1 MYLSNE
7 ETSLL
12 TDAVKYFEVGF
23 RSYIAE
29 TILNKYNTID
39 SYRNAVNGKRNS
51 HVSSSIILNGRIKS
65 LLDNLA
71 QEQEIKKIYKLLS
84 DTNTICQ
91 NHKRVDVKEDKKDAF
106 LVVSELLSIT
116 YIFCSELFSN
126 MVQGFSSREEYM
138 YLAEQYR
145 TIRNNL
151 FHPEASISD
160 LNYIEVNKF
169 ISILMEIIDDKFFW
183 YASKEEL
190 KNVLDALS
198 ISVNNALTITNN
210 LKTIPKQ
217 KNKFVCRTKEIS
229 IYFKFYI

>member
-1 MYLSNE
+1 
-7 ETSLL
+7 
-12 TDAVKYFEVGF
+12 
-23 RSYIAE
+23 
-29 TILNKYNTID
+29 
-39 SYRNAVNGKRNS
+39 
-51 HVSSSIILNGRIKS
+51 
-65 LLDNLA
+65 
-71 QEQEIKKIYKLLS
+71 
-84 DTNTICQ
+84 
-91 NHKRVDVKEDKKDAF
+91 
-106 LVVSELLSIT
+106 
-116 YIFCSELFSN
+116 

-198 ISVNNALTITNN
+198 ISVNNALTITIISKLYLSKKIN
-210 LKTIPKQ
+210 LYVVPKRLV
-217 KNKFVCRTKEIS
+217 F
-229 IYFKFYI
+229 